1 MPSFFYGG
9 IFPGDGRPL
18 PFIILL
24 LPHDRNTYIS
34 AALKTLTHPTIYP
47 QICHTAQIPASS
59 HYGGGT
65 FSLPVYQIS
74 TSPALD
80 LQVQL
85 LNLLGRTNSCIKH
98 SIYSPYY
105 KLTYSLSLTCR
116 FQILYHN
123 LRFIIAF
130 SAFTMP
136 YFPSVYLRFFAGRP
150 SPPFDLFNTGSCS
163 LIFFFSCSRR
173 VWLVERPSATLY
185 SNVYAISS
193 FSSIKFYFP

>member
-34 AALKTLTHPTIYP
+34 AALKTLTHPTIYQ

-116 FQILYHN
+116 FQIPYHN
-123 LRFIIAF
+123 SRFINRVSCIYHAIFSIRLFALFRRPAFPALRF
-130 SAFTMP
+130 
-136 YFPSVYLRFFAGRP
+136 V
-150 SPPFDLFNTGSCS
+150 
-163 LIFFFSCSRR
+163 
-173 VWLVERPSATLY
+173 
-185 SNVYAISS
+185 
-193 FSSIKFYFP
+193 